1 MNGLWRVAVGVTV
14 VLWGGAVRG
23 IAADPDP
30 AAEDAKP
37 ELTVAQ
43 QIQRQIPAASAV
55 SRKDFER
62 LASMPAVPKP
72 SEFSDQSLTLVLM
85 FSGPYPKQGKRH
97 FRSLPEGV
105 AKPYELA
112 AEMHRTTGI
121 GRLRIPLGPC
131 TLIHADRITDLTCK
145 VDGDTAKGTVSFR
158 VPKLYEGKVD
168 YEAHRRGEVW
178 RIETFLL
185 PGYGQKVV
193 RGEKGPWKVVELE
206 PKPK

>member
-1 MNGLWRVAVGVTV
+1 MTRRLRRTTILWASALLAGAA
-14 VLWGGAVRG
+14 GAV
-23 IAADPDP
+23 AAEPDP
-30 AAEDAKP
+30 KKP
-37 ELTVAQ
+37 EPTVAQ
-43 QIQRQIPAASAV
+43 QIRQQIPAASAM
-55 SRKDFER
+55 SRKEFER

-85 FSGPYPKQGKRH
+85 FSGPYPKQGGRH
-97 FRSLPEGV
+97 FHSLPEGV

-121 GRLRIPLGPC
+121 GKLRIPLGPC
-131 TLIHADRITDLTCK
+131 TLIHADRITDLTCT

-193 RGEKGPWKVVELE
+193 RGEKGPWKAVELE
-206 PKPK
+206 PPPK